1 MANPKPVKVS
11 YKRDKRASV
20 KVEGMRDFRKDL
32 KQMTEDGGKDGRK
45 LLKEANY
52 KVATFVLRKAQKRAA
67 TVGPQQVN
75 AAGSMQA
82 KSTAT
87 TAQIRTGVNFLYFNG
102 AEFGADRNVRRVTN
116 GRPSA
121 SGSQL
126 TAYTGWKQFKD
137 WKKPN
142 SGNTGYFLFPT
153 LRHESKEINEIWG
166 REFDE
171 ISSKVFPDGR

>member
-1 MANPKPVKVS
+1 MANPKPVKIK
-11 YKRDKRASV
+11 YQRDKRASV

-52 KVATFVLRKAQKRAA
+52 KVARFVLHKAQRRAA

-87 TAQIRTGVNFLYFNG
+87 TAQIRTGVDFLYFNG
-102 AEFGADRNVRRVTN
+102 AEFGADRNVRRITN

-121 SGSQL
+121 SGKQWVQ
-126 TAYTGWKQFKD
+126 YDGWKQFKD
-137 WKKPN
+137 WKKPG